1 MELLVREEKQADYD
15 AVYDLI
21 ETAFKESELSDHQE
35 QFLVQRLRKSKSF
48 VPELSLVAEF
58 DNKIVGHVLLTRI
71 KIINDKKKF
80 ESLALAPLTV
90 LPEYQNRGIG
100 GMLIEKAHQVARGL
114 GYTSV
119 ILLGHENYYPRFGYV
134 PADRFGIK
142 LTFEVPAE
150 NFLAIEL
157 VENGLEGVSG
167 TVEYAKEFNI

>member
-167 TVEYAKEFNI
+167 TVQYAKEFNL

>member
-142 LTFEVPAE
+142 LTFEVSAE

-167 TVEYAKEFNI
+167 TVQYAKEFNL

>member
-58 DNKIVGHVLLTRI
+58 ENKIVGHVLLTRI
-71 KIINDKKKF
+71 KIINDKKEF

-157 VENGLEGVSG
+157 AENGLEGVSG
-167 TVEYAKEFNI
+167 TVQYAKEFNL

>member
-1 MELLVREEKQADYD
+1 LLCFPTRRSS
-15 AVYDLI
+15 DL
-21 ETAFKESELSDHQE
+21 
-35 QFLVQRLRKSKSF
+35 
-48 VPELSLVAEF
+48 
-58 DNKIVGHVLLTRI
+58 
-71 KIINDKKKF
+71 
-80 ESLALAPLTV
+80 LALAPPTV

-167 TVEYAKEFNI
+167 TVQYAKEFNL